1 MSIDI
6 IQTIFAKQYLA
17 DNIFLKTEIQAISI
31 EDCNGRALSRTFMSR
46 LPRRRQFTPEHDF
59 AYLIDT
65 LRIAIPARGAR
76 LSSRINMQY
85 GEEA

>member
-1 MSIDI
+1 MSD
-6 IQTIFAKQYLA
+6 
-17 DNIFLKTEIQAISI
+17 
-31 EDCNGRALSRTFMSR
+31 

-59 AYLIDT
+59 AHLIDA